1 MSKEPEKAD
10 FSSAE
15 LAQRIERVRGLMRE
29 RRLDALLVYDTGVP
43 LTRRGGATVRYLTN
57 FFNLA
62 SGNPS
67 AAVIPSMGEPVL
79 CIGPHFSGCQFT
91 WAGLLSPFAV
101 KGHVMGEMRPDWVR
115 DIAEA
120 LSESG
125 VRGGRVGIDGMR
137 YMPAALLEG
146 LRRKLEGAE
155 LADVT
160 DLVYEAQIMRSK
172 AEEPFIRKA
181 AQISKMAMDAFLEA
195 ARPGVRQGE
204 AVAIGEHAAFMAGAE
219 EMVLFMG
226 AGVPWLWGRKRT
238 DLIFKEGDAVALE
251 VNARYHGYFGQV
263 CRTKLLGKV
272 SAEKQQVRDAVRAA
286 HDRMISM
293 VKPGI
298 TGQALFRAGVAEVRQ
313 RGFDYSGVR
322 YGHGLGMTIAE
333 GFDVAEEDTDA
344 IPEGAYMVI
353 HPMLIR
359 SETGAASIHGDQ
371 FLVTANGPELL
382 SSD

>member
-1 MSKEPEKAD
+1 MTREPEKAD
-10 FSSAE
+10 FSGTE
-15 LAQRIERVRGLMRE
+15 LAQRINRIRRLMEE
-29 RRLDALLVYDTGVP
+29 RRLDALVVYDTGVP

-62 SGNPS
+62 AGNPS
-67 AAVIPSMGEPVL
+67 AVVIPSTGEPVL

-101 KGHVMGEMRPDWVR
+101 KGHVTDELRPDWLR
-115 DIAEA
+115 DFAEA

-146 LRRKLEGAE
+146 LRRKLEGTE
-155 LADVT
+155 LVDVT
-160 DLVYEAQIMRSK
+160 GLVYESQIVRSK

-181 AQISKMAMDAFLEA
+181 AQISKLAMDAFLEA
-195 ARPGVRQGE
+195 ARPGVGQAE
-204 AVAIGEHAAFMAGAE
+204 AVAIGEHTAYMAGAE
-219 EMVLFMG
+219 DMVLFMG
-226 AGVPWLWGRKRT
+226 AGVPWLWGHKRT
-238 DLIFKEGDAVALE
+238 DLVFKEGDAVALE

-263 CRTKLLGKV
+263 CRTELLGKV
-272 SAEKQQVRDAVRAA
+272 SAEKQQMHDAARAA
-286 HDRMISM
+286 HDKMLSM

-298 TGQALFRAGVAEVRQ
+298 TGQALFRAGVAEVRR

-333 GFDVAEEDTDA
+333 GFDVAEEDTTP

-382 SSD
+382 SKD